1 MLPLR
6 ICLRVSR
13 QAHACMCLA
22 LYHLQR
28 SCVTC
33 VMQFCADVIPL
44 FEVDRVDSTS
54 ESMDCQLERTENG
67 QKLKALF
74 VPPAAQK
81 NGVVY
86 SKQTVL
92 ARNDSEHSLTS
103 WAAKAE
109 LTWVQKQEMACD
121 EQDLSTVFSVHP
133 IEHGINSGKVATLK
147 AESLEEMQ
155 EWVRL
160 IREEAASAAALAA
173 GAKSEF
179 EKIRIRS

>member
-1 MLPLR
+1 MESDCSRHGDCRSSRLR
-6 ICLRVSR
+6 C
-13 QAHACMCLA
+13 C
-22 LYHLQR
+22 
-28 SCVTC
+28 
-33 VMQFCADVIPL
+33 
-44 FEVDRVDSTS
+44 
-54 ESMDCQLERTENG
+54 LERK
-67 QKLKALF
+67 QRFRA
-74 VPPAAQK
+74 
-81 NGVVY
+81 GVVY

-109 LTWVQKQEMACD
+109 LTWIQKQEMACD

-133 IEHGINSGKVATLK
+133 IAHGINSGKVATLK

-160 IREEAASAAALAA
+160 IREEAASAAARAA